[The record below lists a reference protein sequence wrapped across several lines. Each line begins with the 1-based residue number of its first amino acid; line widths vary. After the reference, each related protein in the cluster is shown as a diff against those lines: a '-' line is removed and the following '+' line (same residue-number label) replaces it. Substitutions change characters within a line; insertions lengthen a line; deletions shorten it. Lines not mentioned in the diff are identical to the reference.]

1 MLEGLFTQLKSSY
14 KPSPDQQDFRSL
26 FLAEQ
31 EKINAL
37 SDRRGRKW
45 HPLVIRWCF
54 QLYSTSPKAYQ
65 HLKDSG
71 ILTLPDSR
79 TLRDY
84 SNCYKSGVG
93 FDPSFLDL
101 FKKDFLER
109 SDPKE
114 YDSWLG
120 LIHDEVSIRKD
131 LVFDD
136 TGKLIGFVDLGTT
149 QNKIDEVEGSL
160 SSEGSSN
167 IPEEATH
174 MFVFMAV
181 SLFSNW
187 KLPVAFFPTTTIKS
201 YALFNI
207 FWKCIEELEQRDFKV
222 LTTTCD
228 GASPHRKFYRFH
240 CPPGAPKGTVIF
252 KTENV
257 YAREKRPIYFICD
270 PVHLLKTT
278 RNNWENSFW
287 RNKTRKLRNNNMWIT
302 WLQLIDAFEN
312 DINESNASGL
322 RLLHKLTADHLFLN
336 PYLRMRVY
344 LAAQVF
350 SNRVANAIT
359 LQGKGGTE
367 ETAKF
372 VRNMNEF
379 FDCLNANRV
388 FTQFEFKS
396 VYRSPLD
403 RRLVWLEGEFLKYF
417 QDWKNWAMNQTDVPL
432 QERKQYFISD
442 QTWEGLQI
450 CVKSFVE
457 VVRFSLSILG
467 VDYVVATKINQD
479 PLEKFFGKLRQ
490 KRGAYGTFTCNEFS
504 QSYASAVFGQ
514 THAIKTVRRIKR
526 TGGDLLPLE
535 PTLQLAKVHRVH

>member
-1 MLEGLFTQLKSSY
+1 MEGLFTQLKSSQT
-14 KPSPDQQDFRSL
+14 STQAEDFRSL
-26 FLAEQ
+26 FLKEQ
-31 EKINAL
+31 EKVMACAD
-37 SDRRGRKW
+37 SRGRRW

-54 QLYSTSPKAYQ
+54 QLYSTSPRAYQ
-65 HLKDSG
+65 QLKDSG
-71 ILTLPDSR
+71 ILILPDSR

-84 SNCYKSGVG
+84 SNYYKSGAG
-93 FDPSFLDL
+93 FNPSFLDL
-101 FKKDFLER
+101 VKKDFIQR

-114 YDSWLG
+114 CDCWLG
-120 LIHDEVSIRKD
+120 LIHDEVSIRKE

-136 TGKLIGFVDLGTT
+136 TGKLIGFIDLGET
-149 QNKIDEVEGSL
+149 QNSIDQFERLL
-160 SSEGSSN
+160 SSQVSSTSA
-167 IPEEATH
+167 PEEATH

-187 KLPVAFFPTTTIKS
+187 KMPVAFFPTTTIKS

-207 FWKCIEELEQRDFKV
+207 FWQCIEELEQRDFKV
-222 LTTTCD
+222 LTSTCD

-240 CPPGAPKGTVIF
+240 CPPGAPKGTLIY
-252 KTENV
+252 KTNNPYAEN
-257 YAREKRPIYFICD
+257 ERPIYFICD

-287 RNKTRKLRNNNMWIT
+287 RNKTRKLRNNNMWIS
-302 WLQLIDAFEN
+302 WLQLIDAFES
-312 DINESNASGL
+312 DINDSNASGL

-350 SNRVANAIT
+350 SNRVATAIT
-359 LQGKGGTE
+359 IQGKAGTE

-372 VRNMNEF
+372 VQTMNDF

-388 FTQFEFKS
+388 FTKFEFKS

-403 RRLVWLEGEFLKYF
+403 GRLTWLEGEFLKYF
-417 QDWKNWAMNQTDVPL
+417 QDWQEWAMNQTDVPL
-432 QERKQYFISD
+432 QERKQYFLSD

-457 VVRFSLSILG
+457 VVRFCFTIPG
-467 VDYVVATKINQD
+467 ADYVVATKFNQD
-479 PLEKFFGKLRQ
+479 PLEKFFGKCRQ
-490 KRGAYGTFTCNEFS
+490 KRGAYGSFTCNEFS
-504 QSYASAVFGQ
+504 QTYASEVFSQ
-514 THAIKTVRRIKR
+514 SHAIKTVRRIKR
-526 TGGDLLPLE
+526 SGDNLQALE
-535 PTLQLAKVHRVH
+535 PNLQIEKVQRK

>member
-1 MLEGLFTQLKSSY
+1 MLEGLFTQLKSSC
-14 KPSPDQQDFRSL
+14 KASPDQQDFRSL

-37 SDRRGRKW
+37 SDRRGRRW

-65 HLKDSG
+65 QLKDSG

-84 SNCYKSGVG
+84 SNCYKSGLG

-101 FKKDFLER
+101 VKKDYLER
-109 SDPKE
+109 SDPKDS
-114 YDSWLG
+114 DSWLG

-136 TGKLIGFVDLGTT
+136 TGKLIGFVDLGST
-149 QNKIDEVEGSL
+149 QNNIDELERSL
-160 SSEGSSN
+160 SSQGSST

-187 KLPVAFFPTTTIKS
+187 KMPVAFFPTTTIKS

-222 LTTTCD
+222 LTSTCD

-240 CPPGAPKGTVIF
+240 CPPGAPKGTLIF
-252 KTENV
+252 KTNNV
-257 YAREKRPIYFICD
+257 YARETRPIYFICD

-359 LQGKGGTE
+359 IQGKRGTE

-372 VRNMNEF
+372 VRNMNDF

-396 VYRSPLD
+396 VYRSPHD

-432 QERKQYFISD
+432 QERKQYFLSD

-457 VVRFSLSILG
+457 VVRFSLSILE

-504 QSYASAVFGQ
+504 QSYASAVFAQ

-526 TGGDLLPLE
+526 TGAELLPLE
-535 PTLQLAKVHRVH
+535 PTLQLTKVHRVQ